1 MRRAD
6 DLGPTRR
13 ARAPRPTQV
22 RGAAL
27 TVALS
32 LAAAVVAP
40 AAAFAAPP
48 PSASSPSASSP
59 AVSPDA
65 CAACHVTATP
75 RAAHGTLLTRHAGL
89 ACAACHLGDPTAR
102 DAAAAHVADGPQAL
116 LGKDHVA
123 ASCVR
128 CHGLDV
134 LSARDAPPESRRA
147 AAALVSG
154 AHDVERLG
162 CPTCHA
168 LARTPLGASASGGAT
183 RPGPT
188 LVAIGARGP
197 RAIEGIVRAPASQFP
212 GTTMPSY
219 VHFFHT
225 APTRARDLVTY
236 LAALRPESRR
246 PALDGVTTPCTT
258 CHAKDGGLVAGASR
272 ADHRCVELRAEADAL
287 RCSHC
292 HAPDAKRRWQGLD
305 KRAPSTA
312 AAVPSTVAGSDDEPC
327 PAIAAR
333 RPGCTTCHDGAAAPN
348 TTAPNTRAPNTAAPN
363 AAAPTRPEA
372 PR

>member
-1 MRRAD
+1 MF
-6 DLGPTRR
+6 L
-13 ARAPRPTQV
+13 
-22 RGAAL
+22 AAL
-27 TVALS
+27 SAPLS
-32 LAAAVVAP
+32 ASAAP
-40 AAAFAAPP
+40 AAPP
-48 PSASSPSASSP
+48 
-59 AVSPDA
+59 VDA
-65 CAACHVTATP
+65 CATCHATATP

-102 DAAAAHVADGPQAL
+102 DAAQAHVADGPQAL
-116 LGKDHVA
+116 LGRDHVA

-134 LSARDAPPESRRA
+134 LAVRGAPPESKRA
-147 AAALVSG
+147 AAALASG
-154 AHDVERLG
+154 ARDVERLG

-168 LARTPLGASASGGAT
+168 LAQTPLGASASGGAT

-197 RAIEGIVRAPASQFP
+197 RAIEAIVRAPAAQFP

-225 APTRARDLVTY
+225 APARARDLITY

-258 CHAKDGGLVAGASR
+258 CHAKDGGLVAGAPR
-272 ADHRCVELRAEADAL
+272 ADHRCVELRAESDAL
-287 RCSHC
+287 RCAHC
-292 HAPDAKRRWQGLD
+292 HAPDAGPRAKRRWQGLD
-305 KRAPSTA
+305 GRPPALSSV

-333 RPGCTTCHDGAAAPN
+333 RPGCTTCHDGA
-348 TTAPNTRAPNTAAPN
+348 RAPNTAPN
-363 AAAPTRPEA
+363 AAPNTAPSTAAPARPEA